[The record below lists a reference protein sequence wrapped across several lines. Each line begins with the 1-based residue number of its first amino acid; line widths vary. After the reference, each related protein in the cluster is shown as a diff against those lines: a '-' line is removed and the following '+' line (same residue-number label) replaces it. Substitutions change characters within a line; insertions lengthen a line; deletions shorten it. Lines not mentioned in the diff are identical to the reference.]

1 MDLKLLLPSIAQ
13 AAVTLFIIM
22 DPLGGVPI
30 FAALLRGQTPEERRR
45 NINVG
50 VAVAAL
56 ILLLFATVGRRVL
69 ALFEVGLPELM
80 VAGGAMLVIIGLNE
94 VFGFLTAASG
104 YRENLG
110 IVPMACPLLAG
121 PGAIVTV
128 MLVIQ
133 RNQFP
138 GNYVVALASIAIAM
152 GAAWLVV
159 RSTDGLMALLGERGA
174 QVLAKLMGIL
184 ATAIGTH
191 FILQG
196 LADFWR
202 HASGSLGG

>member
-1 MDLKLLLPSIAQ
+1 MEPRQLFLHIAQ
-13 AAVTLFIIM
+13 TAVALFVIM

-30 FAALLRGQTPEERRR
+30 FAALLRGQTPGQRRR
-45 NINVG
+45 NVNVG

-56 ILLLFATVGRRVL
+56 ILLLFATVGRPVL
-69 ALFEVGLPELM
+69 GLFDVGVPELM
-80 VAGGAMLVIIGLNE
+80 VAGGVMLVIIGLNE
-94 VFGFLTAASG
+94 VFEFLGRESG

-128 MLVIQ
+128 MLTIQ
-133 RNQFP
+133 RHPFP
-138 GNYVVALASIAIAM
+138 ENYAIAFGSIALAM

-159 RSTDGLMALLGERGA
+159 ARTHWLMDLLGERGA
-174 QVLAKLMGIL
+174 AVLGKLMGIL
-184 ATAIGTH
+184 AAAIGTH
-191 FILQG
+191 FVLQG

-202 HASGSLGG
+202 QGAGG